1 MLLRITAYK
10 WLCTATDSRSAHA
23 KDCIR
28 PWGHSPHPISPY
40 DDATAGLPSQQLAMR
55 PHARDI
61 AAMGRYARDVDVL
74 DRLLYGN
81 V

>member
-1 MLLRITAYK
+1 
-10 WLCTATDSRSAHA
+10 
-23 KDCIR
+23 
-28 PWGHSPHPISPY
+28 
-40 DDATAGLPSQQLAMR
+40 MR